1 MSDSTLYYIPEPS
14 HWPIVGSVGLFT
26 TLIGAAL
33 MMLDSAIGSW
43 LLAAGILIVVL
54 MMFGWFGTVI
64 GESESETYNAQVD
77 LSFRWGMFWFI
88 FSEVMFFAAFFGA
101 LYYARQ
107 YSLPWLGGEGPG
119 ILTNTYLW
127 EGYEALWPY
136 TADGPGK
143 IGGGFTHMAAW
154 GLPAINTLILL
165 TSGGTVTWAHHA
177 LKAGHR
183 GQLIVG
189 LFLTV
194 ALGFLFIALQ
204 AIEYAHAFTELNLTL
219 GSGIYGS
226 TFFML
231 TGFHGLHVTIGAII
245 LTVVLFRCISGHFTP
260 NRHFAFEAAAWY
272 WHFVD
277 VVWLGLF
284 VFVYWL

>member
-1 MSDSTLYYIPEPS
+1 MSNSTLYYIPEPS

-43 LLAAGILIVVL
+43 LLAAGILIVLL
-54 MMFGWFGTVI
+54 MMFGWFGVVI
-64 GESESETYNAQVD
+64 SESESETYNAQVD

-136 TADGPGK
+136 TANGPGE
-143 IGGGFTHMAAW
+143 IGGAFTHMPAW

-183 GQLIVG
+183 GQLIAG
-189 LFLTV
+189 LILTV
-194 ALGFLFIALQ
+194 ALGFLFIGLQ
-204 AIEYAHAFTELNLTL
+204 AVEYAHAFTELNLTL

-231 TGFHGLHVTIGAII
+231 TGFHGLHVTIGALI